1 MTKGIFRIFNP
12 AGWWTGLLRTSVTIL
27 WRGSNSLNS
36 AKGRPRWQAAR
47 SAAPGSKA
55 SYQTRL
61 PPLTTKSDRA
71 ARSYRDRRVW
81 YTRCLEKDLQRTRAR
96 EAKLLQECEHLR
108 VTVRNVLSVLDELGV
123 ELPSDPRIAN
133 TTQSLPV
140 HGSGDDSPRS
150 PERLPI
156 PLMTGIHSNSEA
168 STPFGGDRYPAS
180 TLSSTPLKPPTPL
193 AGQPLEGPPVAAERW
208 PTPQDLSQAS
218 ISPDDRACLG
228 DLDVVTLG
236 MEFVLKYGTLA
247 WRKHPLSFVRQMTY
261 IWEQDRGAM
270 SGPHPRQSRK
280 ARWAERPCA
289 YNLRAT
295 AGEFPRSYLHAGRCA
310 SGALAVSRCP
320 RGTFR
325 TPSEPCAGF
334 VYLWRGNAHSGMESD
349 QVPPGLPRSRC
360 ARYIH
365 LGGQAEGGS

>member
-12 AGWWTGLLRTSVTIL
+12 A
-27 WRGSNSLNS
+27 
-36 AKGRPRWQAAR
+36 
-47 SAAPGSKA
+47 AAPGSKA

-61 PPLTTKSDRA
+61 PPLTTKSDPA

-236 MEFVLKYGTLA
+236 MEFVLKIEEPCLGHIHGNLAKSDEPNGHALTTSAQLLASSHAPTYTPGAALLAPLPYHVAPVALLERLLSLAPDLSTYGEVTPIQAWNRIRYRPDFQGLDVHVIYTLA
-247 WRKHPLSFVRQMTY
+247 DKLKEAAKCHGF
-261 IWEQDRGAM
+261 GAVVQQTVLE
-270 SGPHPRQSRK
+270 SLICETLIPRRF
-280 ARWAERPCA
+280 
-289 YNLRAT
+289 
-295 AGEFPRSYLHAGRCA
+295 G
-310 SGALAVSRCP
+310 
-320 RGTFR
+320 
-325 TPSEPCAGF
+325 
-334 VYLWRGNAHSGMESD
+334 
-349 QVPPGLPRSRC
+349 RSRTKRA
-360 ARYIH
+360 AREARR
-365 LGGQAEGGS
+365 Q